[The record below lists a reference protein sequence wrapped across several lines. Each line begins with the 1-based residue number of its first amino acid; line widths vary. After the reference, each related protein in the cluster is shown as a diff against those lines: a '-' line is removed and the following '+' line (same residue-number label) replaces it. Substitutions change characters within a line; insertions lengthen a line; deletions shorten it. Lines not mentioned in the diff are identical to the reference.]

1 MAPRRSTTR
10 CTPGRLTSFNSLTAK
25 FTRSFRVPP
34 SIHSLPVCQPSTVGG
49 FISAWPMA
57 EVATARFSR
66 PGSGKLCEPASFT
79 ALTTSSTGLFT
90 LRNRAALKDSEL
102 NSTRS
107 MARRLPPESK

>member
-1 MAPRRSTTR
+1 
-10 CTPGRLTSFNSLTAK
+10 
-25 FTRSFRVPP
+25 
-34 SIHSLPVCQPSTVGG
+34 
-49 FISAWPMA
+49 MA

-90 LRNRAALKDSEL
+90 LRKRAALNASEL

-107 MARRLPPESK
+107 MARRLPPDSK